1 MSADD
6 GGANLA
12 AAPAN
17 SKPAISPAGSAGEDG
32 GLSAASRQT
41 VAASSAFAGKPGRP
55 SECERFESLILEKL
69 QQELSAQRIYQ
80 DLSAEHGFTGSYDS
94 VKRFVRRLGRKRE
107 LPIH

>member
-1 MSADD
+1 MD
-6 GGANLA
+6 
-12 AAPAN
+12 
-17 SKPAISPAGSAGEDG
+17 AIVYHDAEI
-32 GLSAASRQT
+32 R
-41 VAASSAFAGKPGRP
+41 GKPGRP
-55 SECERFESLILEKL
+55 SECERFESLILEKH